1 MIKRISNSHIYSED
15 TDNFRQD
22 KMAGFTKNIYRIVTK
37 NTGHDIILFAVN
49 NINFE
54 IFDKV
59 KSFYEAS
66 YNDIERICS

>member
-1 MIKRISNSHIYSED
+1 
-15 TDNFRQD
+15 
-22 KMAGFTKNIYRIVTK
+22 MAGFTKNIYRIVTK
-37 NTGHDIILFAVN
+37 NTGHDIILFAVD

-66 YNDIERICS
+66 YNDVERICL

>member
-1 MIKRISNSHIYSED
+1 MIKRISNSHYSEG
-15 TDNFRQD
+15 TDNFRKD

-37 NTGHDIILFAVN
+37 NTGHDIILFAVD

-66 YNDIERICS
+66 YNDVERICL

>member
-1 MIKRISNSHIYSED
+1 MIKRISNSHYSED
-15 TDNFRQD
+15 AD

-37 NTGHDIILFAVN
+37 NTGHYIILFALD